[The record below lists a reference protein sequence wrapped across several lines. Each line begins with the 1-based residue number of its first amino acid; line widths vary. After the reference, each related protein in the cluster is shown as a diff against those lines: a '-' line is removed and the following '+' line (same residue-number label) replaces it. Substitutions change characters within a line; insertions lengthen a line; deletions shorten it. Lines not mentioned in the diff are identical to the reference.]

1 MLIPRI
7 VVVEQDDSQRLLYKW
22 EFEDEGYEVTCC
34 GKLEDTASIAARKP
48 TDLVLMDGG
57 SCRSAAG
64 ARARQ
69 ARSIFG
75 AVPLV
80 VHTASLYST
89 QEGHLESAD
98 AFLPKSTDLTGLKH
112 TVRSLLPGS
121 RKSSLH
127 NPAHRA
133 VRGLRRKR
141 RDRSR
146 EQTIFEK
153 ARGKERGREAVAAT
167 DSTGSGA
174 GDLLRRD
181 GLPA

>member
-48 TDLVLMDGG
+48 ADLVLMDAG
-57 SCRSAAG
+57 SCRTAADE
-64 ARARQ
+64 RARQ

-80 VHTASLYST
+80 VHTASLYSAR
-89 QEGHLESAD
+89 EGHLESAD
-98 AFLPKSTDLTGLKH
+98 AFLLKSPDLTGLKH

-121 RKSSLH
+121 RKSSLRD
-127 NPAHRA
+127 PAHRA
-133 VRGLRRKR
+133 IRGLRRKG
-141 RDRSR
+141 R
-146 EQTIFEK
+146 ERAIVDKAKEK
-153 ARGKERGREAVAAT
+153 GRGREAVAAT
-167 DSTGSGA
+167 DRVGSGA
-174 GDLLRRD
+174 GGRFPR
-181 GLPA
+181 